1 VEAQAFGAGETIR
14 PANRRGELPPSDCCL
29 CELDAGNASEIVMLT
44 SRGLHLRISRW
55 SPRLQSHQSLAI
67 VAESR
72 RPSLTIPQRSA
83 SFGAT
88 LHPISISAYRAGHGR
103 IGPHQA
109 ALLRVRWSVNAA
121 RRPRAPATNR
131 ICRWPPRVPIR
142 RPISNSHS
150 SRVRS
155 PSTPR
160 ARWRRRSPEQTD
172 EVSEASADKIFR
184 SAQKR

>member
-1 VEAQAFGAGETIR
+1 
-14 PANRRGELPPSDCCL
+14 
-29 CELDAGNASEIVMLT
+29 MLT

-121 RRPRAPATNR
+121 GAPGRLQPTGDADGPHASLFELKLSLVW
-131 ICRWPPRVPIR
+131 CPIALY
-142 RPISNSHS
+142 
-150 SRVRS
+150 
-155 PSTPR
+155 T
-160 ARWRRRSPEQTD
+160 A
-172 EVSEASADKIFR
+172 R
-184 SAQKR
+184 SAEAALPPNRRTRFLESQRRQDIPFGAKAIRAVR